1 MGAFDDLPSAG
12 AFDDLPAARG
22 RAGIGQPE
30 ELTLAEKF
38 AARFLPQ
45 SLGDAPNLRG
55 TLPYRVAQGM
65 ADPVVG
71 AVQLGANLVGAGD
84 GVNSRIAEVE
94 RQYQDARNAIGSEG
108 FDAARMVGNIGATA
122 PLGPLGGAARGVL
135 GMAARGAVQGAVGS
149 ALQPVTNAGETTLS
163 DLVTGNEKDNFWT
176 AKGEQVMTGAGVGAV
191 AGPLAGAL
199 ARIVSPK
206 ASVNPNVR
214 LLREEGIRPTVGQA
228 AGGAMNTLEEKLQS
242 VPILGDAIRSARG
255 RALRDFNEA
264 AINRSTAPVGRSV
277 KGSGQQAVSEA
288 GDILSD
294 AYESAISKIKGVNF
308 DTPDF
313 NASLANLQRLAG
325 GLEPAHGSRFHKT
338 LNDVVIGRMSPNGSM
353 LGDTFKKVD
362 SELGQLAA
370 RYGKSPMAGE
380 QELADAVKELQRI
393 LREQVAKSSP
403 EFSQAVKAADKGW
416 ANLVRVENAAGR
428 AANNEGVFTPGQL
441 NMAVRGTD
449 RSVRGRATAR
459 GDALMQDLANAGQQV
474 IGNKYPDSGTA
485 GRLLSGVGAIGS
497 AAIHPAIP
505 AALMAGAAAY
515 APPIQNFLVYLL
527 TQRPD
532 LAPRAAEIV
541 RRLSGPSAVG
551 GAVLATGN

>member
-1 MGAFDDLPSAG
+1 MSGPWEDFQKAAG
-12 AFDDLPAARG
+12 PWEDFAPKKVDPK
-22 RAGIGQPE
+22 IGSPE

-84 GVNSRIAEVE
+84 SVNSRIAEVE

-122 PLGPLGGAARGVL
+122 PLGPLGAARGAV
-135 GMAARGAVQGAVGS
+135 GMAARGALQGGVGA
-149 ALQPVTNAGETTLS
+149 ALQPVVEDG
-163 DLVTGNEKDNFWT
+163 DFWGT
-176 AKGEQVMTGAGVGAV
+176 KGEQVMTGAGVGAV
-191 AGPLAGAL
+191 AGPLTGAL

-255 RALRDFNEA
+255 RALQDFNEA
-264 AINRSTAPVGRSV
+264 AINRATAPVGRSV

-428 AANNEGVFTPGQL
+428 AVNNEGVFTPGQL

-532 LAPRAAEIV
+532 LAPRAAEMV
-541 RRLSGPSAVG
+541 RRLSGPAAVG

>member
-1 MGAFDDLPSAG
+1 MGAFDDLPMAG
-12 AFDDLPAARG
+12 AFDDLPVAPD
-22 RAGIGQPE
+22 RAKIGQPE
-30 ELTLAEKF
+30 ELTIAEKF

-45 SLGDAPNLRG
+45 SLGDVPSLRG
-55 TLPYRVAQGM
+55 ALPYRIAQGM

-84 GVNSRIAEVE
+84 GINSRIAEVE
-94 RQYQDARNAIGSEG
+94 RQYQESRKARGSDG
-108 FDAARMVGNIGATA
+108 FDAARMAGNIAATA
-122 PLGPLGGAARGVL
+122 PLGPMGAARGAL
-135 GMAARGAVQGAVGS
+135 GMAARGALQGGVGA
-149 ALQPVTNAGETTLS
+149 ALQPVVEEGDYWGNKGDQVS
-163 DLVTGNEKDNFWT
+163 TGV
-176 AKGEQVMTGAGVGAV
+176 GIGAV
-191 AGPLAGAL
+191 AGPLAGGF
-199 ARIVSPK
+199 ARLVSPM

-214 LLREEGIRPTVGQA
+214 LLRESGVRPTVGQA

-255 RALRDFNEA
+255 RALQDFNEA
-264 AINRSTAPVGRSV
+264 AINRATAPVGKSV
-277 KGSGQQAVSEA
+277 KGAGQQAVSDA

-313 NASLANLQRLAG
+313 NANLGTLQRLAG
-325 GLEPAHGSRFHKT
+325 SLEPAHGSRFHKV

-380 QELADAVKELQRI
+380 QELSDAVKELQRI

-403 EFSQAVKAADKGW
+403 EFSQAIKAADKGW
-416 ANLVRVENAAGR
+416 ANLVRIENAAGR
-428 AANNEGVFTPGQL
+428 AVNNDGVFTPGQL

-449 RSVRGRATAR
+449 RSVRGRASAR
-459 GDALMQDLANAGQQV
+459 GDALMQDLSNAGQQV
-474 IGNKYPDSGTA
+474 LGNKYPDSGTA
-485 GRLLSGVGAIGS
+485 GRLLAGVGAIGT

-505 AALMAGAAAY
+505 AALMAGVATY
-515 APPIQNFLVYLL
+515 SPPIQNFLVYLL

-532 LAPRAAEIV
+532 LAPKAAEMV
-541 RRLSGPSAVG
+541 RRLAGPAAVG
-551 GAVLATGN
+551 GAVAATRN

>member
-1 MGAFDDLPSAG
+1 MSGPWEDFQKAVGPWEDFAPKKVDPK
-12 AFDDLPAARG
+12 
-22 RAGIGQPE
+22 IGSPE

-122 PLGPLGGAARGVL
+122 PLGPLGAARGVV
-135 GMAARGAVQGAVGS
+135 GMAARGALQGGVGA
-149 ALQPVTNAGETTLS
+149 ALQPVVEDG
-163 DLVTGNEKDNFWT
+163 DFWGT
-176 AKGEQVMTGAGVGAV
+176 KGEQAITGAGVGAV
-191 AGPLAGAL
+191 AGPLTGAL

-428 AANNEGVFTPGQL
+428 AVNNEGVFTPGQL

-532 LAPRAAEIV
+532 LAPRAAEMV
-541 RRLSGPSAVG
+541 RRLSGPAAVG